1 VTKRPAKPK
10 ALLGSGGKL
19 FTRSRPQYEKLGVGS
34 FLIATQNGCS
44 NDGTGDNTAAINSF
58 LQKAAA
64 AGQVAYF
71 PAGIYSVG
79 GTVNVPV
86 NSKIVGAAWSQIQA
100 TGAYFGDMKKPQV
113 VIKVGNAGD
122 VGTLE
127 ITDMI
132 FSVKGPTAGAIMVE
146 WNVKESSQG
155 AGMHHGVPSPL
166 SERLALFLLTRDL

>member
-1 VTKRPAKPK
+1 MTGRPTKPTV
-10 ALLGSGGKL
+10 LLDGNGKL
-19 FTRSRPQYEKLGVGS
+19 FTRSRPQYEDVGVGG

-44 NDGTGDNTAAINSF
+44 NDGTGDNMAAINAF
-58 LQKAAA
+58 LQKAVA

-71 PAGIYSVG
+71 PAGIYSVQ

-86 NSKIVGAAWSQIQA
+86 NSKILGSSWSQIQA
-100 TGAYFGDMKKPQV
+100 TGSYFSDMKKPQV
-113 VIKVGNAGD
+113 VVKMGNDGD
-122 VGTLE
+122 VGRLE

-155 AGMHHGVPSPL
+155 AGIYTTSLTSESMHPL
-166 SERLALFLLTRDL
+166 DTNRIT